1 MAEIVGRIDPQVLAQ
16 RQDAARIDRNVK
28 VIRAIHEQKKIKE
41 WRRRIDEAKVAKGKF
56 NQIKMGR

>member
-16 RQDAARIDRNVK
+16 RQESARIDRNVK

-41 WRRRIDEAKVAKGKF
+41 RRRRIDEAKVAKGKF
-56 NQIKMGR
+56 NSIKVRT